1 MIGTSRIVTG
11 GCCNEDSLMI
21 NSFRYNFV
29 SFTPRLYQGST
40 SSKDMAPWLD
50 GRKVCVTFSIVGV
63 LLFCFYSFMLKEP
76 KTNYKQTHSSY
87 NDLRFDM
94 NTDLNN
100 STPDTFESSTDMWLS
115 RTRQGEA
122 VTDQNSGNFLQRR
135 LPNAIIIGARK
146 AGTRALLEF
155 LKIHPN
161 IKACSVEVHFFDNSN
176 KYRLGLDWYRQQ
188 MPESRPEDITI
199 EKTPAYF
206 VTDETPERVF
216 QMSRT
221 VKLIVIL
228 RDPTE
233 RAISDY
239 VQIKLKKLGVLRPF
253 EKFVTKDKEE
263 TVLRTTINAVQIGV
277 YIKHLRKWLKYFPR
291 SQLHFVS
298 MEELTTNPTTE
309 LQAIEKFLNIKP
321 FFRKDQFYI
330 NQTKGFPCFSKYV
343 EGKKYRN
350 SGCLSESKG
359 RPHPVIRDDI
369 RELLQDYYRPYN
381 KELYEEVERDFH
393 WP

>member
-1 MIGTSRIVTG
+1 
-11 GCCNEDSLMI
+11 
-21 NSFRYNFV
+21 
-29 SFTPRLYQGST
+29 
-40 SSKDMAPWLD
+40 
-50 GRKVCVTFSIVGV
+50 
-63 LLFCFYSFMLKEP
+63 MLKEP

-115 RTRQGEA
+115 RTRQAEA
-122 VTDQNSGNFLQRR
+122 VTDQNSGNLLQRR

-176 KYRLGLDWYRQQ
+176 KYQLGLDWYRQQ

-206 VTDETPERVF
+206 VTDEAPERVF
-216 QMSRT
+216 QMSHT

-350 SGCLSESKG
+350 SGCLSDSKG